1 MSKSLF
7 TKNFQYICKI
17 KSINIKH
24 FSKKI
29 NRNKST
35 LSNYLNGVSE
45 PNASI
50 LVQICEALNVSPNFM
65 LLRDIESEGGLK
77 VLGQKAS
84 FVPFGKNVLNEELSE
99 YRMQPFAAGSVPP
112 TSSAF
117 LGKSSD
123 LGTYRERLADK
134 EQIIRLLT
142 AENERLKKEC
152 ETLKKQ
158 IDKK

>member
-1 MSKSLF
+1 MRLNFFAKNLKYVCSKKGVDADMLANI
-7 TKNFQYICKI
+7 TGKKPQ
-17 KSINIKH
+17 SINNYKRGKTEPSATVIIKMCN
-24 FSKKI
+24 F
-29 NRNKST
+29 
-35 LSNYLNGVSE
+35 LE
-45 PNASI
+45 
-50 LVQICEALNVSPNFM
+50 VSPNFM
-65 LLRDIESEGGLK
+65 LLIDIEANGGLNILK
-77 VLGQKAS
+77 SEAS
-84 FVPFGKNVLNEELSE
+84 FVPFGKNLLNEELSE

-117 LGKSSD
+117 LGDSSD
-123 LGTYRERLADK
+123 LGPYRERLADK